1 MQDCRIEALTLCRT
15 GGQTRGIQVWQV
27 APRASTRFS
36 GVFRLPCG
44 SVVSGPLDLY
54 HCRAQPVWEAARL
67 LPFCRSTGVAV
78 MSAFFPRNCTP
89 HVAPLGSH
97 TAMLG
102 DQPVLIPGDKLSL
115 ESVVGG
121 SRFLSST
128 EAILHFFPCSPTVWT
143 GRTPTVLAAGLRR
156 SWTNVSNAFSTNVPI
171 GAPPVACRGNGLVHP

>member
-1 MQDCRIEALTLCRT
+1 LSDRSSDPLSHWGADEGNSSLAGGAESKYTVLGRVSSPLWLCGFWT
-15 GGQTRGIQVWQV
+15 
-27 APRASTRFS
+27 S
-36 GVFRLPCG
+36 G
-44 SVVSGPLDLY
+44 SVPRPSATSV
-54 HCRAQPVWEAARL
+54 QAARL

>member
-1 MQDCRIEALTLCRT
+1 LAGGAESKYTVLGRVSSPLWLCGFWT
-15 GGQTRGIQVWQV
+15 
-27 APRASTRFS
+27 S
-36 GVFRLPCG
+36 G
-44 SVVSGPLDLY
+44 SVPLPSATSVGG
-54 HCRAQPVWEAARL
+54 CQA
-67 LPFCRSTGVAV
+67 
-78 MSAFFPRNCTP
+78 SAFLQINRRGGHECFLPRNCTP